1 MRVDSFVRFIFALLT
16 FLFSALIVVLMGF
29 LVIRGIGKI
38 TWQFLS
44 SFPSNSME
52 AGGILPAV
60 VGSAYFMGIALAFA
74 VPVGVLGAVYLSEYS
89 RESTLKTIV
98 LSATNILS
106 GIPSIVFGLFGLALF
121 CIAFGFGTSVLA
133 GGLTLGIMALPYVIS
148 NTYESIRAVPP
159 SYREASIALGASK
172 AQTTFRTILPAAFS
186 RIITGVVIATGR
198 IVGETAPLLF
208 TGAAFYITRNPST
221 VFQPAMS
228 LPTHIFVLSAV
239 YPETVVS
246 NLEGTISVLMII
258 VLVLFSLAGI
268 IRSRTRRKLEG

>member
-1 MRVDSFVRFIFALLT
+1 
-16 FLFSALIVVLMGF
+16 
-29 LVIRGIGKI
+29 
-38 TWQFLS
+38 
-44 SFPSNSME
+44 
-52 AGGILPAV
+52 
-60 VGSAYFMGIALAFA
+60 MGIALVFA

-89 RESTLKTIV
+89 KENPLRAIV

-121 CIAFGFGTSVLA
+121 CITFGFGTSVLA

-148 NTYESIRAVPP
+148 NTHESLRAVPP

-172 AQTTFRTILPAAFS
+172 AQTTFRTVLPAAFS
-186 RIITGVVIATGR
+186 RIITGIVIATGR

-208 TGAAFYITRNPST
+208 TGAAFYITRNPGT

-239 YPETVVS
+239 YPETVVP

-258 VLVLFSLAGI
+258 VLVLFSMAGM